1 METNVIILIASIF
14 VLLIANI
21 LYLFHRIINQ
31 TKKAKNEFEE
41 YLQRKIE
48 LFLEIIKEAKKY
60 SFLGRKL
67 EEEIKHGIEDI
78 GTAKTMEAK
87 KSLSKF
93 LSSIIDKIES
103 SSDKFKTL
111 KKDFKEIEKG
121 MDSFKGLWLTI
132 LLFLKNFK
140 NSNKKEE
147 VVEEKR
153 VKVKI
158 KKKK

>member
-14 VLLIANI
+14 VLLIINI
-21 LYLFHRIINQ
+21 FYLFHRIISQ

-48 LFLEIIKEAKKY
+48 LFFEIIKEAKKY
-60 SFLGRKL
+60 SFLGKKL
-67 EEEIKHGIEDI
+67 EEEIKKGIEGI
-78 GTAKTMEAK
+78 GSAKTIEAK

-103 SSDKFKTL
+103 GSERFKKL
-111 KKDFKEIEKG
+111 KKDFKETEKG
-121 MDSFKGLWLTI
+121 MDSFKGLWLAI
-132 LLFLKNFK
+132 LMFLKNFK
-140 NSNKKEE
+140 SNKKEE